1 MHDVISRDSSAAAD
15 IRSAPVAG
23 DVCTYLTVRTPLRV
37 SFFGGGTDY
46 PEYFE
51 SKPGAVLGMAITQH
65 IHLAALRR
73 PKFLKHEFQISY
85 SRMERVTSI
94 EDIEHPAIKA
104 ALQVMDF
111 HDPID
116 LNALASLP
124 SQTGLGSS
132 ATFMVGL
139 LNLLSLLKGKQ
150 RTQYELAMEAIRIE
164 REVLHHVCGVQDQLH
179 AAFGGWNCFE
189 FYGQRISQRP
199 VLAPQETLERLTDAM
214 FLVFTGQVRSA
225 PAAVAAQMEQTL
237 QGKIGEELAA
247 SYEMVARGRAVIED
261 GGPDVVEAF
270 GRLLH
275 QGWILKRSFSPVVS
289 NENINN
295 LYAHGLA
302 HGAMGGK
309 LCGAGSGGFLLF
321 VVKPTDQ
328 PRFLAAFEPNSVVR
342 VACDWRGTTPIAA

>member
-1 MHDVISRDSSAAAD
+1 MVDRGSELDAD
-15 IRSAPVAG
+15 FQSKMASE
-23 DVCTYLTVRTPLRV
+23 DTCTYLSVRTPLRV

-51 SKPGAVLGMAITQH
+51 SHPGAVLGMAITQH
-65 IHLAALRR
+65 IHLTALRR

-85 SRMERVTSI
+85 SRMERVSSI

-150 RTQYELAMEAIRIE
+150 RTPYELAMEAIRVE
-164 REVLHHVCGVQDQLH
+164 RDVLKHACGVQDQLH

-189 FYGQRISQRP
+189 FHKNRITQRP
-199 VLAPQETLERLTDAM
+199 VLAPQVTLERLTDSM

-225 PAAVAAQMEQTL
+225 PRAIAAQLEQTL
-237 QGKIGEELAA
+237 QGRIGEELSAT
-247 SYEMVARGRAVIED
+247 YEMVARGLAVIEE

-275 QGWILKRSFSPVVS
+275 EGWMLKRRFSPVVS

-302 HGAMGGK
+302 NGATGGK

-321 VVKPTDQ
+321 VVKPADQ
-328 PRFLAAFEPNSVVR
+328 PLFRSAFEPNSVVR
-342 VACDWRGTTPIAA
+342 VACDWRGTMSAPI

>member
-1 MHDVISRDSSAAAD
+1 MDGMNLSKDAAVSSTSREAAE
-15 IRSAPVAG
+15 SP
-23 DVCTYLTVRTPLRV
+23 CTYLSVRTPLRV

-51 SKPGAVLGMAITQH
+51 NHPGAVLGMAVNQH
-65 IHLAALRR
+65 IYVTALRR

-85 SRMERVTSI
+85 SKMERVSSLD
-94 EDIEHPAIKA
+94 EIEHPAIKA

-111 HDPID
+111 QDPID

-139 LNLLSLLKGKQ
+139 LNLLSLLKGKR
-150 RTQYELAMEAIRIE
+150 RTKYELAMEAIRIE
-164 REVLHHVCGVQDQLH
+164 REVLGHVCGVQDQLH

-189 FYGQRISQRP
+189 FHKGRITQRP
-199 VLAPQETLERLTDAM
+199 VLAPQETLERLTNSM
-214 FLVFTGQVRSA
+214 FLVFTGQTRSA
-225 PAAVAAQMEQTL
+225 PKAIADQMAQTI
-237 QGKIGEELAA
+237 QGKIADELGSA
-247 SYEMVARGRAVIED
+247 YEMVARGLAVIEE

-275 QGWILKRSFSPVVS
+275 EGWMLKRRFSASVS
-289 NENINN
+289 NEAIDG
-295 LYAHGLA
+295 LYAHGRA
-302 HGAMGGK
+302 NGALGGK

-321 VVKPTDQ
+321 VVQPEDQ
-328 PRFLAAFEPNSVVR
+328 PRFLASFEPNSVVR
-342 VACDWRGTTPIAA
+342 IECDWRGTVDTAA